1 MSSPHVEQITD
12 DDTLIAV
19 ILRRTFRQPG
29 THFFTPGDL
38 SQQLGYLNLP
48 AGQVIAPHTHAVSPR
63 TVTRT
68 QEVLVLLAGRLR
80 VDFYATKQTYL
91 ESRVLEPHDAV
102 LLVAGGHGFEV
113 LTPVEMLEIKLGP
126 YQGPS
131 ERVRFT
137 AAPSETIRI
146 SGDAE

>member
-1 MSSPHVEQITD
+1 M
-12 DDTLIAV
+12 
-19 ILRRTFRQPG
+19 
-29 THFFTPGDL
+29 
-38 SQQLGYLNLP
+38 
-48 AGQVIAPHTHAVSPR
+48 
-63 TVTRT
+63 TRT

-80 VDFYATKQTYL
+80 VDFYAPEQTYL
-91 ESRVLEPHDAV
+91 ESRVLERHDAV

-113 LTPVEMLEIKLGP
+113 LTAVEMLEIKLGP

-146 SGDAE
+146 PGEVL